1 MSQKLAK
8 KKAGE
13 QRFSNGRVGIR
24 SAPSHVKAKRSDPK
38 SRPRVSKMERP
49 GASSRNNE
57 RRQRQALY
65 TSANSTCTSF
75 GEAKLRLK
83 VAQDLKLVGGSVNS
97 EVSDAS
103 PDIER
108 GYGIKA
114 EHATNSTSGGDRIQQ
129 LRSKSFGSNFSDF
142 DPISAIRS
150 KMSNV
155 RGQLRSI
162 DVVEDND
169 DDVDSDDNSLR
180 ERYSLVEPVFSTT
193 QLRTPKHQPLRTP
206 KPQPLPP
213 ATKIRPSSSSRDR
226 ARQCAVF
233 DAMSSE
239 ESRHSRDDEPTKQQ
253 SDQERHFFA
262 DAQIPVL
269 SEDASS
275 NFDTVYTAKSARE
288 DGRRLPATGPPSPM
302 NRRQVSFDASV
313 MFSPSKGEKQK
324 CGGRCRCD

>member
-57 RRQRQALY
+57 RHQRQTLY
-65 TSANSTCTSF
+65 TSANSTSTSF

-108 GYGIKA
+108 GYGIQA
-114 EHATNSTSGGDRIQQ
+114 EHATNSTSGEDRIQK

-142 DPISAIRS
+142 DPIYAIRS

-155 RGQLRSI
+155 EGRLRGI
-162 DVVEDND
+162 GDVVEDGD
-169 DDVDSDDNSLR
+169 DDVDSDDNSLK
-180 ERYSLVEPVFSTT
+180 ERYSLSV
-193 QLRTPKHQPLRTP
+193 
-206 KPQPLPP
+206 PP
-213 ATKIRPSSSSRDR
+213 W
-226 ARQCAVF
+226 
-233 DAMSSE
+233 
-239 ESRHSRDDEPTKQQ
+239 
-253 SDQERHFFA
+253 
-262 DAQIPVL
+262 
-269 SEDASS
+269 
-275 NFDTVYTAKSARE
+275 
-288 DGRRLPATGPPSPM
+288 
-302 NRRQVSFDASV
+302 
-313 MFSPSKGEKQK
+313 
-324 CGGRCRCD
+324 